1 MTDAV
6 AGDAVSPMPDVDPD
20 DPATHAEAQSG
31 AEVQASEE
39 DLGVR
44 MADGPADGADG
55 AGGAGD

>member
-44 MADGPADGADG
+44 MGDGPADGADG
-55 AGGAGD
+55 AAGAGD